1 MNRHPLLRGPCLQP
15 TRTVAALCYRLVNGR
30 ILASVKEKVAHVVR
44 VECTACRHE
53 ELIPAVGLLPGMRL
67 PPDTLV
73 LDLKRRMR
81 CRQCDAKRKAV
92 VSVRWAA
99 A

>member
-1 MNRHPLLRGPCLQP
+1 
-15 TRTVAALCYRLVNGR
+15 
-30 ILASVKEKVAHVVR
+30 
-44 VECTACRHE
+44 
-53 ELIPAVGLLPGMRL
+53 MRL

>member
-1 MNRHPLLRGPCLQP
+1 MPGS
-15 TRTVAALCYRLVNGR
+15 
-30 ILASVKEKVAHVVR
+30 LASVKEKVAHVVR

-81 CRQCDAKRKAV
+81 
-92 VSVRWAA
+92 
-99 A
+99 